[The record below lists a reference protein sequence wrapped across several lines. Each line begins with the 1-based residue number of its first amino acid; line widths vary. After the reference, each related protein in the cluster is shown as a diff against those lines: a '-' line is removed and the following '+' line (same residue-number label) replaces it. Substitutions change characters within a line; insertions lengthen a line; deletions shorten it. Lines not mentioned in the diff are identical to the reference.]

1 MGYSPSRDGYW
12 YMVGI
17 VRYLSFKKNIL
28 FFYQIYSYQIS
39 LGNKRCG
46 TEGKPGT
53 VFYPIRPYFT
63 IEGQIIIFSYIRRF
77 YEG

>member
-1 MGYSPSRDGYW
+1 MDLHLQIIIHVISLGGPLMGYSPSRDGYW

-46 TEGKPGT
+46 EQEKPG
-53 VFYPIRPYFT
+53 IL
-63 IEGQIIIFSYIRRF
+63 I
-77 YEG
+77 